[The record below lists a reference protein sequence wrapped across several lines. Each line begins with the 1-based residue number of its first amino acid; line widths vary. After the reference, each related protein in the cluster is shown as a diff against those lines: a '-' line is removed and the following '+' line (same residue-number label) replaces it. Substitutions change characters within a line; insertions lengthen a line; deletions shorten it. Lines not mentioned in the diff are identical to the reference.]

1 MMNRYLICPSL
12 PDIINLCLSSCFYEK
27 IKTILQSQIKICVV
41 GLRKNNFWSGWFHH
55 GCTSSM
61 APNCRNPDAISN
73 GAATQFA
80 TLGFESTKA
89 EKQVD
94 CLCDA
99 EDNQVYLRGHNSVFK
114 CSWFMIPMGL
124 VRV

>member
-1 MMNRYLICPSL
+1 MIRYLICPSL
-12 PDIINLCLSSCFYEK
+12 PSLISVSVFLLLSEK
-27 IKTILQSQIKICVV
+27 IKTILQSQVKICVV

-94 CLCDA
+94 SLCDA
-99 EDNQVYLRGHNSVFK
+99 EDN
-114 CSWFMIPMGL
+114 
-124 VRV
+124 